1 MRNSTLSIKTNLARL
16 IFCLVIC
23 WGIAADPG
31 RPGKRDLSPQAR
43 AGWTFLLFSMADC
56 NLEEPMMEDLR
67 QMADVGSN
75 ENVNLIVLCDRAA
88 GFSNEPLLNIRN
100 FTSAKYL
107 MAQKGSFREIRDLGE
122 LNMGHPANLSNFITW
137 GVTNYPARKY
147 ALIFSD
153 HGGAWPAFGGDE
165 STESDNFLDM
175 KKFKQAL
182 SQGLKQAGLPK
193 FDLIG
198 FDACLMQT
206 LETAATFR
214 PFADYFIASEETE
227 PGHGWDYRSLQVLR
241 DNPDTTPVQL
251 GKAII
256 NGFEGE
262 AKANESDNEITL
274 SMLDLSKLPR
284 IESLL
289 KNLRLQ
295 AGLAIKANSPDIGRA
310 RAKANAYGKNPN
322 PAGCVNTIDLG
333 HFAAL
338 LEKNDPKFAPA
349 CGQLRKALSDAVI
362 YMKNGSGQRNSTG
375 LAVYFPD
382 EKKYYDAD
390 YDQLPEAGIWRDFL
404 YSYYKAGAALPPE
417 EHAQLT
423 NADDLAGV
431 GVDEDGNIEIA
442 GKISTDSL
450 ENIVEVTLQFGL
462 VDGDDIFVI
471 GDMTGDIS
479 EDGIASGSY
488 PLEIMFI
495 RNGSKRSYG
504 YISYALDGDE
514 VEITMPFHYYQ
525 PGSKNFLEAF
535 ALISGNVNEPDDAWE
550 QMYYV
555 EEEDGTYG
563 ELELEDGGRVVPI
576 ILKLAKADAEIEDDE
591 WVETE
596 PVKFNARNDLEIDF
610 EKLGGGETIY
620 LQLIVDDFG
629 GNSDFVYYQGPIPK
643 KKSPAAVSL
652 ETPSHETR
660 RAGRK
665 QIRLTVRAVR
675 RGI

>member
-1 MRNSTLSIKTNLARL
+1 MRHFKFSFKTIPTGL
-16 IFCLVIC
+16 IFCLAIC
-23 WGIAADPG
+23 LGMTAGPG
-31 RPGKRDLSPQAR
+31 RPEKRDLSAQDR

-67 QMADVGSN
+67 QMAEVGSN
-75 ENVNLIVLCDRAA
+75 ENVNLVVLCDRAE
-88 GFSNEPLLNIRN
+88 GNSNEPLLNLRN

-107 MAQKGSFREIRDLGE
+107 VAQKRSFREIRDLGE
-122 LNMGHPANLSNFITW
+122 LNMGDPANLSNFINW
-137 GVTNYPARKY
+137 GVTNYPARRY
-147 ALIFSD
+147 ALVFSD

-206 LETAATFR
+206 LETAAVFR

-227 PGHGWDYRSLQVLR
+227 PGHGWDYRSLQILR

-256 NGFEGE
+256 DGFEGE

-295 AGLAIKANSPDIGRA
+295 ADLAIKADSPDIGRA
-310 RAKANAYGKNPN
+310 RAKTNAYGKNPN

-349 CGQLRKALSDAVI
+349 CGQLRKALSDTVL
-362 YMKNGSGQRNSTG
+362 YLKNGSGQRNSTG

-390 YDQLPEAGIWRDFL
+390 YDQLPEAGVWRDFL
-404 YSYYKAGAALPPE
+404 YSYYKAGAALPQE
-417 EHAQLT
+417 EQAQLT

-431 GVDEDGNIEIA
+431 DVDEDGNVEIA
-442 GKISTDSL
+442 GKISSASV
-450 ENIVEVTLQFGL
+450 ENIVDVTLQFGL

-495 RNGSKRSYG
+495 NNGSKRSYG
-504 YISYALDGDE
+504 YISYVLDGDD
-514 VEITMPFHYYQ
+514 VEISMPFHYYP

-535 ALISGNVNEPDDAWE
+535 ALISGNVNEPDDTWE

-555 EEEDGTYG
+555 EEEDGAFG
-563 ELELEDGGRVVPI
+563 ELELEEGSRVVPI
-576 ILKLAKADAEIEDDE
+576 ILKLAKADAEIDDDV

-596 PVKFNARNDLEIDF
+596 PVKFNAKNDLEIDF

-643 KKSPAAVSL
+643 KKSPSALSL
-652 ETPSHETR
+652 KTPRHESPRTGR
-660 RAGRK
+660 R
-665 QIRLTVRAVR
+665 
-675 RGI
+675 

>member
-1 MRNSTLSIKTNLARL
+1 L
-16 IFCLVIC
+16 
-23 WGIAADPG
+23 GIAAVSG
-31 RPGKRDLSPQAR
+31 RPEKRDLAPQAN
-43 AGWTFLLFSMADC
+43 AEWTFLLFSMADC
-56 NLEEPMMEDLR
+56 DLEAPMMEDLR
-67 QMADVGSN
+67 QMADAGSN

-88 GFSNEPLLNIRN
+88 GFSNEPLLNIPN

-122 LNMGHPANLSNFITW
+122 LNMGDPANLSNFITW

-147 ALIFSD
+147 ALVFSD

-165 STESDNFLDM
+165 SAESGNFLDM
-175 KKFKQAL
+175 KKFKLAL

-193 FDLIG
+193 FDIIG

-227 PGHGWDYRSLQVLR
+227 PGHGWDYRCLRILR
-241 DNPDTTPVQL
+241 DNPDTTPIQL

-256 NGFEGE
+256 DGFEGE
-262 AKANESDNEITL
+262 AKENDSDNEITL
-274 SMLDLSKLPR
+274 SMLDLSKLAR

-289 KNLRLQ
+289 KDLHAQ
-295 AGLAIKANSPDIGRA
+295 ADLAIKANSPDIGRA
-310 RAKANAYGKNPN
+310 RAKTNAYGKNPN
-322 PAGCVNTIDLG
+322 PVGCVNTVDLG
-333 HFAAL
+333 HFASL
-338 LEKNDPKFAPA
+338 LKKNDPKFTPA
-349 CGQLRKALSDAVI
+349 CDKIQKALSDAVI

-390 YDQLPEAGIWRDFL
+390 YDQLPEAGVWRDFL
-404 YSYYKAGAALPPE
+404 YTYYEAGAALPPE

-423 NADDLAGV
+423 NADDLAEV
-431 GVDEDGNIEIA
+431 GVDKDGNVEIA
-442 GKISTDSL
+442 GKISDASL
-450 ENIVEVTLQFGL
+450 ENIVDVTLQFGL

-471 GDMTGDIS
+471 GDMTGEIS
-479 EDGIASGSY
+479 EEGIASGSY

-495 RNGSKRSYG
+495 KNGSKRSYG
-504 YISYALDGDE
+504 YISYVLDGDE
-514 VEITMPFHYYQ
+514 VEISMPFHYYP
-525 PGSKNFLEAF
+525 PGSKKFLDAF

-550 QMYYV
+550 QIYYV

-576 ILKLAKADAEIEDDE
+576 ILKLAKADAEIQDDE
-591 WVETE
+591 WVETD
-596 PVKFNARNDLEIDF
+596 PVKFNAKKDLEIDF

-620 LQLIVDDFG
+620 LQLIADDFG

-643 KKSPAAVSL
+643 KKQAAMSL
-652 ETPSHETR
+652 ETPRSGR
-660 RAGRK
+660 RNSS
-665 QIRLTVRAVR
+665 
-675 RGI
+675 

>member
-1 MRNSTLSIKTNLARL
+1 MRHFKFSFKTFPAGLTLCLA
-16 IFCLVIC
+16 ICLC
-23 WGIAADPG
+23 IAAVPS
-31 RPGKRDLSPQAR
+31 RPEKQIPSSQAR

-67 QMADVGSN
+67 QMAEVGSN
-75 ENVNLIVLCDRAA
+75 ENVNLVVLCDRAE
-88 GFSNEPLLNIRN
+88 GNSNEPLLNIRN

-122 LNMGHPANLSNFITW
+122 LNMGDPANLSNFITW

-147 ALIFSD
+147 ALVFSD

-165 STESDNFLDM
+165 STETDNFLDM
-175 KKFKQAL
+175 KKLKQAL
-182 SQGLKQAGLPK
+182 SRGLKQAGLPK

-206 LETAATFR
+206 LETAAVFR

-256 NGFEGE
+256 DGFEGE

-274 SMLDLSKLPR
+274 SMLDLSQLPR
-284 IESLL
+284 IENVL

-295 AGLAIKANSPDIGRA
+295 ADLAIKANSPDIGRA
-310 RAKANAYGKNPN
+310 RTKTNAYGKNPN

-338 LEKNDPKFAPA
+338 LEKNDPKFAPV
-349 CGQLRKALSDAVI
+349 CGQLRKALSDTVL

-375 LAVYFPD
+375 LAIYFPD

-390 YDQLPEAGIWRDFL
+390 YDQLPEAGVWRDFL
-404 YSYYKAGAALPPE
+404 YSYYKAGAALPEPE
-417 EHAQLT
+417 QAQLT

-431 GVDEDGNIEIA
+431 SVDEDGNVEIA
-442 GKISTDSL
+442 GKISTASL
-450 ENIVEVTLQFGL
+450 ENIVDVTLQFGL
-462 VDGDDIFVI
+462 VDGEDIFVI
-471 GDMTGDIS
+471 GDMTGDIA

-495 RNGSKRSYG
+495 KNGSKRSYG
-504 YISYALDGDE
+504 YISYVLDGDD
-514 VEITMPFHYYQ
+514 VEISMPFHYY
-525 PGSKNFLEAF
+525 PSGSKNFLEAF
-535 ALISGNVNEPDDAWE
+535 ALISGNVNEPDDTWE

-555 EEEDGTYG
+555 EEEDGAYG
-563 ELELEDGGRVVPI
+563 ELELEEGSRVVPI
-576 ILKLAKADAEIEDDE
+576 ILKLAKADAEIDDDV

-596 PVKFNARNDLEIDF
+596 PVKFNAKNDLEIDF

-643 KKSPAAVSL
+643 KQIP
-652 ETPSHETR
+652 
-660 RAGRK
+660 AGRRPNLRS
-665 QIRLTVRAVR
+665 IPR
-675 RGI
+675 